1 MKKSDIEKELSRKFN
16 LNSLESRKVLDVIID
31 AMTEMLRDRL
41 EGIVEMGK
49 YLRIEIRHF
58 GSFFTKNYQPYEG
71 RNPRTGEKIKIGEKT
86 LRRLTILSPSST
98 CFSR

>member
-31 AMTEMLRDRL
+31 AMTGMLRDR
-41 EGIVEMGK
+41 K
-49 YLRIEIRHF
+49 RIEIRHF

-86 LRRLTILSPSST
+86 LPLFRVSNWLTPKLAEKQSDK
-98 CFSR
+98 